1 MTMRTIEHSRVT
13 KETQINVKVNLDGS
27 GTTLISTEIAFFDHL
42 LRTLGIHSR
51 IDLTIDGKGDLRHH
65 IVEDVGITLG
75 EAVRKALGDNR
86 GIHRFGY
93 AIIPM
98 DDALALAAV
107 DLATRPYTRIDL
119 KIVGDTIEDTT
130 TEDILHFLES
140 FALSLR
146 ANVHILVEY
155 GTNDHHKA
163 ESAFKA
169 LAFSLRQAVD
179 LTGNEE
185 IPSAKGML

>member
-1 MTMRTIEHSRVT
+1 MRNVEHSRAT
-13 KETQINVKVNLDGS
+13 KETQISVKLNLDGA
-27 GTTLISTEIAFFDHL
+27 GTTDISTGIAFFDHL
-42 LRTLGIHSR
+42 LRTLGVHSR
-51 IDLTIDGKGDLRHH
+51 IDLVIDGKGDLRHH

-75 EAVRKALGDNR
+75 EAFRKALGDSR

-93 AIIPM
+93 AVIPM

-107 DLATRPYTRIDL
+107 DLATRPYTKIDL

-130 TEDILHFLES
+130 SEDILHFLES

-146 ANVHILVEY
+146 ANIHILVEY
-155 GTNDHHKA
+155 GNNDHHKV

-169 LAFSLRQAVD
+169 LALSLRQAVSS
-179 LTGNEE
+179 TGSGE
-185 IPSAKGML
+185 IPSAKGTI